1 MAKKQE
7 IDHLEQ
13 MAAEMTKLKEG
24 FDILAEAVTSLN
36 QKGLKVSLTDE
47 QLRKISDAASVG
59 VRNGASNIRLQSP
72 DLSYQSEKITVQ
84 VSNGVIKTI
93 TPLIE
98 SKVKEVIAQ
107 NRIQVE
113 HEHHHHSYYGTYA
126 SSERNRNMMVWL
138 AFVTVLSLTSLVL
151 FLMRWEELI
160 SWEWKIF
167 PMIDVT
173 VIVIAFLG
181 FMIRLLSSE
190 KR

>member
-59 VRNGASNIRLQSP
+59 VRNGASNIRLQAP
-72 DLSYQSEKITVQ
+72 DLSYQSEKITAQ

-173 VIVIAFLG
+173 VIVIAFWG

>member
-59 VRNGASNIRLQSP
+59 VRNGASNIRLQAP
-72 DLSYQSEKITVQ
+72 DLSYQSEKITAQ

-181 FMIRLLSSE
+181 FMIRLLFSE

>member
-59 VRNGASNIRLQSP
+59 VRNGASNIRLQAP
-72 DLSYQSEKITVQ
+72 DLSYQSEKITAQ